1 MLTTSYS
8 SSESDAVASVLPSR
22 KLKSELLL
30 LLLLYSL
37 KKCVMHNTKGKKA
50 QGLRFFATILLVSYA
65 SKTGIF

>member
-8 SSESDAVASVLPSR
+8 SSESDTVASVLPSC

-30 LLLLYSL
+30 LLLYSL
-37 KKCVMHNTKGKKA
+37 KKRVMHSTKGKKA
-50 QGLRFFATILLVSYA
+50 QGLGFFATILLVSHA

>member
-22 KLKSELLL
+22 KLKSELL